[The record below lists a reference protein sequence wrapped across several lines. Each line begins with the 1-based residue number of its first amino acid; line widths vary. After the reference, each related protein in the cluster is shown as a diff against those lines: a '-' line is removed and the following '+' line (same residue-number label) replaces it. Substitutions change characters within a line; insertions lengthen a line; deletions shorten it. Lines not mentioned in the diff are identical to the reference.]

1 MMMMMAMVV
10 MMVVMMMGDCDD
22 NGGLVAARKW
32 LVGSGKE
39 VGRKKLLMSVCI
51 IMNFNN
57 KMAEIAKQYIYIH
70 TFNANEMLI

>member
-1 MMMMMAMVV
+1 MIM
-10 MMVVMMMGDCDD
+10 
-22 NGGLVAARKW
+22 VAARKW

-57 KMAEIAKQYIYIH
+57 KMAEIANNTFTYILSMQMKI
-70 TFNANEMLI
+70 LI